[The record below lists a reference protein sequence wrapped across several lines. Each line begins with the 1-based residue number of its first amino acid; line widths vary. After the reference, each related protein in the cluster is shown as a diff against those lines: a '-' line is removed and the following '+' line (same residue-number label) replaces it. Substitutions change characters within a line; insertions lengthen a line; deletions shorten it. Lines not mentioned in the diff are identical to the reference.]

1 MLLIVG
7 LGNPGG
13 KYSST
18 RHNIGFM
25 VVDQVVKDLVK
36 APSRWE
42 FQKDINADT
51 FKSGDLVFAKPQTFM
66 NASGFAVVKLIRYY
80 KIDTTHVWVVHDDI
94 DLPLGKI
101 RIRVGGGSAGH
112 HGVDSILRSF
122 GGKDEFVRF
131 RLGVGRGKLAQKKHA
146 DQNLGRHA
154 VEKYVVSRFT
164 THEEGEVRKLIKH
177 AAKAVEVALHKG
189 LDQAMNHFN

>member
-7 LGNPGG
+7 LGNPGT
-13 KYSST
+13 KYDST

-25 VVDQVVKDLVK
+25 VVDQVVKDLAEVDK
-36 APSRWE
+36 TWHLD
-42 FQKDINADT
+42 KDVNAYVYKT
-51 FKSGDLVFAKPQTFM
+51 GDLVFVKPQTFM
-66 NASGFAVVKLIRYY
+66 NASGFAVSKLVQFY
-80 KIDTTHVWVVHDDI
+80 KIEVSHIWVIHDDI

-101 RIRVGGGSAGH
+101 RIRAGGASAGH
-112 HGVDSILRSF
+112 HGIESILRALS
-122 GGKDEFVRF
+122 GKDEFVRF
-131 RLGVGRGKLAQKKHA
+131 RLGVGRGKLEEKKHS

-177 AAKAVEVALHKG
+177 AAKAVEIAFHKG
-189 LDQAMNHFN
+189 FDQAMNQFN